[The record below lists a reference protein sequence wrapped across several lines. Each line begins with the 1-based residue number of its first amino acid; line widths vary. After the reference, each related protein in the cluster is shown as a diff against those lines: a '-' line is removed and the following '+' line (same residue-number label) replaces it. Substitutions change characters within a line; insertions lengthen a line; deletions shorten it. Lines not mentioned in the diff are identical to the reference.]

1 VQPLQGNDPNA
12 PTNRRISILVM
23 NRAAEQAFFRD
34 GGRATSIDDSAP
46 AAPALQDAVKPV
58 AMRRAGAGAKGA

>member
-23 NRAAEQAFFRD
+23 NRAAEQAFFKD
-34 GGRATSIDDSAP
+34 GGRATSIDDSLP
-46 AAPALQDAVKPV
+46 AAPALQNAVKPV
-58 AMRRAGAGAKGA
+58 AMQRPVVAPKAS

>member
-1 VQPLQGNDPNA
+1 
-12 PTNRRISILVM
+12 LVM

-58 AMRRAGAGAKGA
+58 AMRRAGVGAS

>member
-1 VQPLQGNDPNA
+1 MQPLQGNDPNA

-46 AAPALQDAVKPV
+46 AALALQDAVKPV
-58 AMRRAGAGAKGA
+58 AMRRAGVGAKGA